1 MRGSI
6 FTENIPAPRANSTSM
21 FEKKK
26 GQVAI
31 IHRTIYPNFPLLR
44 KQREFM
50 FLNNASSVFS
60 KARHVSRHENTM
72 TPFFPFRESHVLLI
86 PMARGGNE

>member
-1 MRGSI
+1 
-6 FTENIPAPRANSTSM
+6 M

-26 GQVAI
+26 DK
-31 IHRTIYPNFPLLR
+31 LR
-44 KQREFM
+44 LFIERYIQTSHYYENNGNLRV
-50 FLNNASSVFS
+50 LNNASSVFS

-86 PMARGGNE
+86 PMARGGNEW